1 GAGTM
6 GSRIAAHIA
15 NAGVSVVLLDVVP
28 AGVGADAGAAARNKL
43 AAGAVEALKKA
54 KPAAFY
60 TNECARLIRVGNFED
75 DLGLI
80 AECDWVLEAVAEN
93 LEIKRALLEKV
104 EQHRKPGTIVTTNTS
119 GLPVASIVAD
129 MSEDLRQHWFG
140 THFFNPPRYMRLLEV
155 IPTPATEAADVETIS
170 RFCDRRLGKAV
181 VRANDTPNFIANRI
195 GTVS

>member
-1 GAGTM
+1 MPGELERDMRADTIEAQAVTERGNLDKPRRAGTALIRKVAVLGAGTM

-80 AECDWVLEAVAEN
+80 
-93 LEIKRALLEKV
+93 
-104 EQHRKPGTIVTTNTS
+104 
-119 GLPVASIVAD
+119 
-129 MSEDLRQHWFG
+129 
-140 THFFNPPRYMRLLEV
+140 
-155 IPTPATEAADVETIS
+155 
-170 RFCDRRLGKAV
+170 
-181 VRANDTPNFIANRI
+181 
-195 GTVS
+195 